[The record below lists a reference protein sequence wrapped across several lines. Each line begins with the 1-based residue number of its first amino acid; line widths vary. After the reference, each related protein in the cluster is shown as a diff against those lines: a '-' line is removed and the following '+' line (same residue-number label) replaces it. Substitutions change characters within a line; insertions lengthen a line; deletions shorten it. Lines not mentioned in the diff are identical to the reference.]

1 MKICSIAIKNY
12 RALREITLEDIPG
25 FVVLVGANGTGKSTL
40 IDVFRFLKD
49 CLKDDVR
56 VALRKRGGFQ
66 QVVTRGFEHEAIEIT
81 LQIEMDIEAAQT
93 TRKVTYYL
101 KIEDGDS
108 GQISVSKEALR
119 FKRSSFGAPYHF
131 IRFEDGKGE
140 ALAESFDAFDQS
152 IALENLTREHQE
164 LDAPYILALKGLGQ
178 FKRFDAASQLR
189 GLIENWEVSD
199 FHIEDARLEP
209 DAALAEHLNSSG
221 NNIALYAQYLLE
233 DHRDTYNELIKEMSD
248 FVPGISRVK
257 AENTGDGRVALRF
270 WDEAF
275 KDGFIARSVSD
286 GTIKMF
292 AYLALLK
299 DPDPH
304 PLLCVEEPENQL
316 YPTLLGVLAEKFSLY
331 ARSRQT
337 KGQVFVTTHS
347 PDFLNAVPLESI
359 YWLKK
364 EEGFAQ
370 IAHASDDEQ
379 LRDLVKEGDHPG
391 ELWRQNLFYGVNP

>member
-1 MKICSIAIKNY
+1 MRICSISIRNY
-12 RALREITLEDIPG
+12 RALRDVTMDDIPG

-66 QVVTRGFEHEAIEIT
+66 QVVTRGFENEAIEIS
-81 LQIEMDIEAAQT
+81 LQIEMDIETAQT

-101 KIEDGDS
+101 KIENMDS
-108 GQISVSKEALR
+108 GQVSVSKEALR
-119 FKRSSFGAPYHF
+119 FKRSSYGAPYHF
-131 IRFEDGKGE
+131 IRFENGSGE
-140 ALAESFDAFDQS
+140 ALAESFDAFDRS
-152 IALENLTREHQE
+152 IALEELTRERQE

-209 DAALAEHLNSSG
+209 DAALAEHLNPSG
-221 NNIALYAQYLLE
+221 NNIALYAQYLFE
-233 DHRDTYNELIKEMSD
+233 DHRSVYDKLIEEMSG
-248 FVPGISRVK
+248 FVPGISRVR

-275 KDGFIARSVSD
+275 DEGFIARAVSD

-331 ARSRQT
+331 ARSGKN

-347 PDFLNAVPLESI
+347 PDFLNAVLLESI

-364 EEGFAQ
+364 EEGFAE
-370 IAHASDDEQ
+370 ISHASDDEQ
-379 LRDLVKEGDHPG
+379 LKDLVKVGDHPG
-391 ELWRQNLFYGVNP
+391 ELWRQNLFHGINP